1 MSTIKINYIISYKAW
16 KTLDFNLKSLTLK
29 AARLAL
35 SDTSEPTEF
44 SLKLSDDKE
53 LQALNHEFLGKDKPT
68 NVLSFP
74 SHEAGYIGDIAISF
88 SRIELEASEQ
98 NKEFKNHYA
107 HMIVHAILHLMGY
120 DHKTEKEAS
129 IMEAKE
135 ILALG
140 ALGIKNPY
148 EILKI
153 DNFFSNFL
161 GILNICNIT

>member
-1 MSTIKINYIISYKAW
+1 MNTIKINYIIAHKAW
-16 KTLDFNLKSLTLK
+16 KTLDFDLKALTLK
-29 AARLAL
+29 AAGLVL
-35 SDTSEPTEF
+35 GDYPDPIEF
-44 SLKLSDDKE
+44 SLNLSDDKE

-88 SRIELEASEQ
+88 TRIEHEASEQ

-135 ILALG
+135 ILALE

-148 EILKI
+148 EI
-153 DNFFSNFL
+153 
-161 GILNICNIT
+161 